1 MEWLRCRAPLQPNV
15 TRNTGPKTALFLIVF
30 VDLIGFGIVIPLLP
44 LYGELHSPS
53 PWQLGLLM
61 ASFSAMQL
69 VFSPLL
75 GRLSD
80 RVGRRPVLL
89 ISLTGSLAGYVLFA
103 VADSMFLLIL
113 SRVVAGIAGANIATA
128 QAVIADCTPP
138 AERARGMGL
147 IGVAFGLGFIA
158 GPALAGVLVTLSPAA
173 PGLGAAAFSAAAW
186 ILTAVYLPETHPPE
200 RRRDGPPARWG
211 ITQLAGVGGAGP
223 VRRLLAVGFLVVTG
237 FAAFEVTFAQFLNRR
252 AGLGPSQVAFVFVYV
267 GFLAALV
274 QGILVGPVTRRLGE
288 RRVAATGLLAIVAGL
303 TVLSASHS
311 LSLILITLPFLA
323 LGQGLAMPAV
333 TSLVSR
339 QGGTDAQGLV
349 LGAFQ
354 GVSALARVVGPI
366 AGQLALGT
374 WGAAAP
380 VLGASGLTLA
390 ACLALQSS
398 REPPPPG
405 ARAGEAGSHD

>member
-1 MEWLRCRAPLQPNV
+1 LEPTV
-15 TRNTGPKTALFLIVF
+15 TRTTGPKTALFLIVF

-44 LYGELHSPS
+44 LYGELHTPS

-89 ISLTGSLAGYVLFA
+89 ISLTGSLAGYLLFA
-103 VADSMFLLIL
+103 VADSMFLLVL

-128 QAVIADCTPP
+128 QAVIADITPP

-147 IGVAFGLGFIA
+147 IGAAFGLGFIA
-158 GPALAGVLVTLSPAA
+158 GPALAGILVTLSPAA

-186 ILTAVYLPETHPPE
+186 ILTAVHLPETHPPE
-200 RRRDGPPARWG
+200 RRRGGLPTRWG
-211 ITQLAGVGGAGP
+211 ITLLADVGKSEP
-223 VRRLLAVGFLVVTG
+223 VRRLLAVGFLVVMG

-252 AGLGPSQVAFVFVYV
+252 AGLGPAQVAFVFVYV

-274 QGILVGPVTRRLGE
+274 QGGLVGPVTRRLGE
-288 RRVAATGLLAIVAGL
+288 RRVAAAGLLAIVAGL
-303 TVLSASHS
+303 TVLAASHT
-311 LSLILITLPFLA
+311 LPLILATLPVLA
-323 LGQGLAMPAV
+323 LGQGLSMPAV
-333 TSLVSR
+333 ASLVSR
-339 QGGTDAQGLV
+339 HGGTDTQGLV

-354 GVSALARVVGPI
+354 GVSALARVVGPVF
-366 AGQLALGT
+366 GQMALGT
-374 WGAAAP
+374 WGPSAP
-380 VLGASGLTLA
+380 LLGASVLALA
-390 ACLALQSS
+390 ACLALMGS
-398 REPPPPG
+398 REPPPAGTRITVGGSPG
-405 ARAGEAGSHD
+405 